1 MIRLAGTFC
10 PGIFPIL
17 PTMNIRYISQEFI
30 PLLEEL
36 SRHAASPSRAY
47 RVARFHS
54 SSQRSRLIESLQPV
68 SQQMVARFNRE
79 LPAGQVVDPTTI
91 TPSQAVELV
100 ARSPETAAHSMSVAL
115 LASSIASREYSTPA
129 AIRSTVT
136 AAIYHDIGKS
146 LLPLEEVLEFRGR
159 FTDAQREVLGIH
171 SIGGALILNRAGAP
185 YEVIEA
191 AYHHH
196 FLKKEYPTV
205 SGVFPTKRSEIIKAA
220 DVFEAI
226 RAKRAYKE
234 PKSPQ
239 VTVQS
244 LLERDI
250 RYGEVDPRYVQ
261 QLFAGGWESAHEV
274 NAKLFG
280 AGWLGK
286 VMYDPG
292 VKALYKPAPG
302 SSSGYIE
309 LPEHSWLLIP
319 YETALRRKFELPGM
333 NIMPWVR
340 SVAMH
345 GPAPEI
351 PYSER
356 VKMTTPVVD
365 LPEVGHRTLMAL
377 FNNIEALQ
385 LSRNELMELAGF
397 GVRKQQEGWWDPVTR
412 QWRHVGTGE
421 LSEALKKIIRLHNL
435 PFKPRSRYDRMAN
448 VLFAGRLYRMGPT
461 DMASRL
467 SRQWRVIQEGWFGRH
482 VGVGER
488 SPALRQIVRQFG
500 LPYKSRSGFDI
511 LRAIL
516 LAHVSP
522 EQVEEMIQMG
532 TAIRLDPSVL
542 PAEVW
547 GRLVAQDVTLA
558 DSFLA
563 QVMANEAAVQSV
575 LSGSSNVLLPALYP
589 FRLLTERRLV
599 ISHTLGAYSPQMRE
613 EIDRFGAFV
622 ESLVRGSIPIPS
634 SSFEGA
640 PSTLVGDIPGPIL
653 ASSASQS
660 LMRENQAILLML
672 TSDDPIFFHAYR
684 DIYSYLEEKSLI
696 RVPRPENLRRAN
708 IVYHPAYWLAVADE
722 ELAREAFGGSVSD
735 ILQILENNMGTLS
748 AYDEVVVGLPTLNVP
763 VNYYQGPEF
772 IASAEQARNVGRYRN
787 IYRAKVTEY
796 LQGVS
801 SYMAQLV
808 VQTPSVIAA
817 RSLWK
822 NRLLYAPT
830 SLVSGID
837 PSNPPGAIAAIKS
850 AVEWQMGSNREVGLH
865 IGFESWPS
873 TIRAILDATPSADLA
888 QDIRTIIDVLRE
900 TRDLLNQSTS
910 SKFATAA
917 DLLGS
922 YGTHPLTTRFSE
934 RFGPAFARLLG
945 IHPYNL
951 TDALELARFMTIS
964 DIANVVANVAQSPYQ
979 WRATGA
985 LEVALKNAATLARLT
1000 YGTGNASLISDP
1012 DATPTVRFGRRGKL
1026 KSLLEVQSLGR
1037 SPINQILINVL
1048 NAFNPVIGG
1057 NILPDYIAIHADMRK
1072 KFFSEQAIAEQ
1083 MIDRRPR
1090 GLLDRILPSRR
1101 RRKGYKEMMDVVRSK
1116 AVVPSDALVRD
1127 VVTLGTEEID
1137 AAIEQL
1143 QSVLN
1148 SPQQMEALRK
1158 YSRYMDYV
1166 NFVVEDIGS
1175 RLGSSI
1181 PDDPSQFLTLLA
1193 SLLHTSAKGYSR
1205 GVVHRLPE
1213 DVKRGLIRQNLLN
1226 LIYNFRNAP
1235 MIDAIEAIYLTRQI
1249 NRLVKASG
1257 SDIAS
1262 LLGVSLGQREREIL
1276 ATHAIGFSEPF
1287 LANAMI
1293 PLGSSPFSG
1302 LFPAHLSD
1310 IEALAQKYAESPEL
1324 RSLHSFIVR
1333 NFTKENLSQA
1343 AELMLKTAMYRQ
1355 FGVPAPQAKMY
1366 WTKERGY
1373 SVALESLRG
1382 RKLDSEQSLVE
1393 FISTLARK
1401 YENGRAWTWRE
1412 EHSLEVLA
1420 RGLVIDALTGTKSV
1434 EQGFLMVSEG
1444 GAPMWMVDLAQAASE
1459 TSVQEILGESYLA
1472 KVLKTHMSDAFV
1484 RKLESVILDPT
1495 LDAIVEGI
1503 SDPVLYSKY
1512 SDRLQAL
1519 RSSIA
1524 SAYNINTTNVPADIA
1539 EVLNSIKQA
1548 GEVIRSGK
1556 RTYAQQ
1562 IQSSVESV
1570 VKQIE
1575 QIYGL
1580 SSGTKSTVAYT
1591 PIQNIP
1597 REEIESIVDSIVS
1610 RLMDPENGEL
1620 FDDLL
1625 ADVIA
1630 DELVQQPIPL
1640 DLLFS
1645 RIFRNV
1651 PSYIARKDD
1660 ANRIA
1665 LGNLFRLAPIMESLK
1680 TLRRPYRGSQPTLG
1694 KHLWV
1699 DPAQPESSR
1708 QAKSVARWLAYMLYP
1723 RRALLEGYS
1732 GEQDINF
1739 LYGVGSRHEILLQ
1752 ILRPESTIEENL
1764 QKLGGMSISGEMV
1777 FGSTAPTNASWVDI
1791 QRTYDRMVLR
1801 LHTQTSSAG
1810 FALLEKSYIPPQ
1822 VDRIVGPVYLSA
1834 DAAKAAALEMLQNL
1848 NIISPGSGAAQSE
1861 SATTSGRGNLPPRY
1875 TLTRRFQ
1882 LLLRGPKR
1890 YVDILAES
1898 PDLKAN
1904 PILQALVAQR
1914 FLAARGRQIY
1924 PMLETNMVRVRPSS
1938 DFLRLLVSTLPQPTL
1953 LPELSNKVA
1962 AGFQYAERT
1971 AEELSVQLRQLMTRV
1986 KMTVSAG
1993 GRVHFLGRDADAL
2006 FALATELMPQA
2017 FAAGAIE
2024 YLPGLSREFVQRL
2037 DTNQLADLLQRSG
2050 VGPGDL
2056 IVDTQGAG
2064 TVLSRIHEAA
2074 ALIDQE
2080 DAGRLIKTIMLQS
2093 GRQAI
2098 HSGAGRHIVISEHS
2112 SENPLRQI
2120 ILRIEALYEHRSTPG
2135 AEELGSHEL
2144 RVINR
2149 ASRATIGRK
2158 SAEEVWALHSPSAW
2172 YHANWIL
2179 RFVESAKRQLGGGW
2193 DVPVDVSATGV
2204 SDEALRS
2211 AADIVRQMDEAIEA
2225 AGSFDVINEGW
2236 FRKHVGTGELS
2247 DALKTVIEWLGLPYR
2262 KRSRMH
2268 LSSTSRFAQRL
2279 FWGKLLKQAVTSLL
2293 SAVGV
2298 WWVLRDPLKGKSR
2311 YETAWSVLKKNKNT
2325 APLAVLID
2333 MADKW
2338 KPRRFQSP
2346 ISKQSRERL
2355 EKQVLRQR
2363 TDRDK
2368 ANHPSKRKV
2377 HVQKLLQEWKMR
2389 SLDKIARID
2398 RPDVGVADDLLQAA
2412 STRDP
2417 DILHA
2422 RVKEQTGNE
2431 TQKVAV
2437 PEPSPI
2443 SARASVTVRHKPRSR
2458 VRREK
2463 AMMQSYQATMGAIA

>member
-1 MIRLAGTFC
+1 
-10 PGIFPIL
+10 
-17 PTMNIRYISQEFI
+17 
-30 PLLEEL
+30 
-36 SRHAASPSRAY
+36 
-47 RVARFHS
+47 
-54 SSQRSRLIESLQPV
+54 
-68 SQQMVARFNRE
+68 MVVRFNRE
-79 LPAGQVVDPTTI
+79 LPAGKVVDPTTI

-100 ARSPETAAHSMSVAL
+100 ARSPETSAHSMSVAL
-115 LASSIASREYSTPA
+115 LASSIASREYKTPG

-159 FTDAQREVLGIH
+159 FTDAQREVLGVH
-171 SIGGALILNRAGAP
+171 SVGGALILTQAGAP
-185 YEVIEA
+185 YEVIEG

-196 FLKKEYPTV
+196 FFKKEYPTV
-205 SGVFPTKRSEIIKAA
+205 PGVFPTKRSEIIKAA

-239 VTVQS
+239 VTLQS

-302 SSSGYIE
+302 LSSGYIE

-319 YETALRRKFELPGM
+319 YETALQRKFELPGM

-340 SVAMH
+340 SVGMY
-345 GPAPEI
+345 GPAPEL

-397 GVRKQQEGWWDPVTR
+397 GVRKQQEGWWDPITGEF
-412 QWRHVGTGE
+412 RHVGTGE

-448 VLFAGRLYRMGPT
+448 VMFAGRLYRMGPA

-488 SPALRQIVRQFG
+488 SPALRQIIRQFG

-532 TAIRLDPSVL
+532 TAIRLDPSAM
-542 PAEVW
+542 PAGVW
-547 GRLVAQDVTLA
+547 GSMTRENVTLA

-563 QVMANEAAVQSV
+563 QVLANEEAVQSALRGASDV
-575 LSGSSNVLLPALYP
+575 PLPALYP
-589 FRLLTERRLV
+589 FRLLTERRVV
-599 ISHTLGAYSPQMRE
+599 ISHTLGAYSHQMRE

-634 SSFEGA
+634 SSFRGS

-660 LMRENQAILLML
+660 LIRENQAILLML

-696 RVPRPENLRRAN
+696 RVPRPENLRRVN

-748 AYDEVVVGLPTLNVP
+748 AYDEAIVGLPTLNVP
-763 VNYYQGPEF
+763 VNYYRAPQF

-787 IYRAKVTEY
+787 IYRAMVTEY

-801 SYMAQLV
+801 SYMAQLIV
-808 VQTPSVIAA
+808 RAPSALTA
-817 RSLWK
+817 RSAWH

-830 SLVSGID
+830 SLIRGID
-837 PSNPPGAIAAIKS
+837 PSNPPGAISAIKS
-850 AVEWQMGSNREVGLH
+850 AVEWHTGASRQVGLYVG
-865 IGFESWPS
+865 IDPWSGMIN
-873 TIRAILDATPSADLA
+873 TILNAEPPADLA
-888 QDIRTIIDVLRE
+888 QDIRTIIDVLRK
-900 TRDLLNQSTS
+900 TRDLLNQAS
-910 SKFATAA
+910 SSSELATAF
-917 DLLGS
+917 DLLSS

-945 IHPYNL
+945 IHPDNL
-951 TDALELARFMTIS
+951 NSALELATFMTIS
-964 DIANVVANVAQSPYQ
+964 DIADVVANVAKSPYG

-985 LEVALKNAATLARLT
+985 LEVALKNAVTLAYITSGEVYNLPKEQL
-1000 YGTGNASLISDP
+1000 SMIEDP
-1012 DATPTVRFGRRGKL
+1012 SSAPVVRFGRRGKL
-1026 KSLLEVQSLGR
+1026 KSLLDVQSIGR

-1048 NAFNPVIGG
+1048 NAFNPVLRG
-1057 NILPDYIAIHADMRK
+1057 NILPDYIAIQAETRRK
-1072 KFFSEQAIAEQ
+1072 LFFKDDDRVAEQ

-1101 RRKGYKEMMDVVRSK
+1101 RRKGYKEMMDVVSSR
-1116 AVVPSDALVRD
+1116 AVFKSDEMVRD
-1127 VVTLGTEEID
+1127 IVTQGTEEID
-1137 AAIEQL
+1137 AAIERL
-1143 QSVLN
+1143 QSVLD
-1148 SPQQMEALRK
+1148 SPKQMEALRK
-1158 YSRYMDYV
+1158 YSHYMDYV
-1166 NFVVEDIGS
+1166 NFVVEDIGLLLHS
-1175 RLGSSI
+1175 YLGY
-1181 PDDPSQFLTLLA
+1181 DPSWFVTGLANLLN
-1193 SLLHTSAKGYSR
+1193 TSAHKYAR
-1205 GVVHRLPE
+1205 ELVRRFPE
-1213 DVKRGLIRQNLLN
+1213 DVKRSLIRQNILD
-1226 LIYNFRNAP
+1226 LIYNSRDART
-1235 MIDAIEAIYLTRQI
+1235 IDVIEAVYLTKQI
-1249 NRLVKASG
+1249 KQLTTASG
-1257 SDIAS
+1257 SDPKS
-1262 LLGVSLGQREREIL
+1262 LLGLFLGQRELEIL
-1276 ATHAIGFSEPF
+1276 ATHAIGFSDPF

-1302 LFPAHLSD
+1302 VFPAHVSD
-1310 IEALAQKYAESPEL
+1310 IEALAQKYATSPEL
-1324 RSLHSFIVR
+1324 QSLHSFIVR

-1343 AELMLKTAMYRQ
+1343 AEMMLKTAMYRQ

-1366 WTKERGY
+1366 WTEERGY
-1373 SVALESLRG
+1373 SVAIESLRG
-1382 RKLDSEQSLVE
+1382 RKLDSEQSLAE
-1393 FISTLARK
+1393 FISRLAGK
-1401 YENGRAWTWRE
+1401 YGSPRGWTWRE

-1434 EQGFLMVSEG
+1434 EQGFLMVSKDE
-1444 GAPMWMVDLAQAASE
+1444 APMWMVDLARATAE
-1459 TSVQEILGESYLA
+1459 HSVEDILSTGHLA
-1472 KVLKTHMSDAFV
+1472 QVLKTHMGDAFV
-1484 RKLESVILDPT
+1484 RKLESVIMDPT

-1519 RSSIA
+1519 RRSIA

-1556 RTYAQQ
+1556 RTYAEQ
-1562 IQSSVESV
+1562 IGSSVESV
-1570 VKQIE
+1570 VEQIE
-1575 QIYGL
+1575 QTYGL
-1580 SSGTKSTVAYT
+1580 SSETRPIVKYT
-1591 PIQNIP
+1591 SIQDIP

-1620 FDDLL
+1620 FDDIL
-1625 ADVIA
+1625 AEVIA
-1630 DELVQQPIPL
+1630 GEVVKQPIPL
-1640 DLLFS
+1640 DTLFS
-1645 RIFRNV
+1645 RMFHYV
-1651 PSYIARKDD
+1651 PFSIARKDD

-1665 LGNLFRLAPIMESLK
+1665 LGNLFRMAPIMESLK
-1680 TLRRPYRGSQPTLG
+1680 TLRRPYRGSRPTLG
-1694 KHLWV
+1694 KSLWV
-1699 DPAQPESSR
+1699 DPAQPGSSR
-1708 QAKSVARWLAYMLYP
+1708 QAKYVARWLAYMIYP
-1723 RRALLEGYS
+1723 RRAILEGYS

-1739 LYGVGSRHEILLQ
+1739 LYSVGSLRETLLQ
-1752 ILRPESTIEENL
+1752 VLRPESTIEENL

-1791 QRTYDRMVLR
+1791 RQTYNRMVLR
-1801 LHTQTSSAG
+1801 LHTETSSAG
-1810 FALLEKSYIPPQ
+1810 FPLLEMSYSPPR
-1822 VDRIVGPVYLSA
+1822 VDRFVDALDLSREV
-1834 DAAKAAALEMLQNL
+1834 AAAAARVMLQNIS
-1848 NIISPGSGAAQSE
+1848 IISTDQGAARG
-1861 SATTSGRGNLPPRY
+1861 ANAPTSGQGNTPARS
-1875 TLTRRFQ
+1875 TLTRRLQ
-1882 LLLRGPKR
+1882 LLLRGPKS
-1890 YVDILAES
+1890 YVDLLTQS
-1898 PDLKAN
+1898 LDLKAN
-1904 PILQALVAQR
+1904 PILQALAAQR

-1938 DFLRLLVSTLPQPTL
+1938 DFLRLLVSILPQPTL
-1953 LPELSNKVA
+1953 LPGLSSKVA

-1971 AEELSVQLRQLMTRV
+1971 AEELSSQLRQLMMHV
-1986 KMTVSAG
+1986 KGTVRGG

-2017 FAAGAIE
+2017 FSAGAIE

-2056 IVDTQGAG
+2056 IVDTQGTG
-2064 TVLSRIHEAA
+2064 TVLSRIHAA
-2074 ALIDQE
+2074 ADLIDLGQE
-2080 DAGRLIKTIMLQS
+2080 DRLIKTIMLQS
-2093 GRQAI
+2093 GEEAI
-2098 HSGAGRHIVISEHS
+2098 HSGAGRHIVISQRGLGLT
-2112 SENPLRQI
+2112 ENPLRQV
-2120 ILRIEALYEHRSTPG
+2120 ILRIEALYEHVSTPG

-2144 RVINR
+2144 RVIGR
-2149 ASRATIGRK
+2149 ASRATRGRK

-2179 RFVESAKRQLGGGW
+2179 RFVEAAKRQLGGPLEW
-2193 DVPVDVSATGV
+2193 DVPVDVSTAGV

-2211 AADIVRQMDEAIEA
+2211 AASIVRKMDEAIEA

-2236 FRKHVGTGELS
+2236 FGKHVGTGELS
-2247 DALKTVIEWLGLPYR
+2247 NALKTVIEWLGLPYR

-2279 FWGKLLKQAVTSLL
+2279 FWGKSLKQAVTSLL
-2293 SAVGV
+2293 SAVGA

-2346 ISKQSRERL
+2346 ISKQSREKL
-2355 EKQVLRQR
+2355 EKQVLQQR
-2363 TDRDK
+2363 TNRDRG
-2368 ANHPSKRKV
+2368 NHPYKRKV

-2389 SLDKIARID
+2389 SLDKMARID
-2398 RPDVGVADDLLQAA
+2398 RPDVGAADDILQAA

-2431 TQKVAV
+2431 TEKVAV